1 MGVSRRRSRCHPRTS
16 AERIMDMTSLCGT
29 VLALNEEATDLDME
43 ATLRARAIRY
53 TED

>member
-1 MGVSRRRSRCHPRTS
+1 
-16 AERIMDMTSLCGT
+16 MDMTSLCGT